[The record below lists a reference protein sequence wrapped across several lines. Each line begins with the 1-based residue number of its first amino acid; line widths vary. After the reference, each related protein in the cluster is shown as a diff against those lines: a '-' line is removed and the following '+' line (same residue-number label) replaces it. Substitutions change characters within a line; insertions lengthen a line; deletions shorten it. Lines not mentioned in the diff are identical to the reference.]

1 MVNEALERWGC
12 RLSARREGGSTT
24 DTVVN
29 VAGVRF
35 GGGHR
40 ALIAGPCAV
49 ESLDTMLHTARRLKA
64 MGVGILRAGAYK
76 PRTSPYAFQGL
87 GKEGLEILAEVK
99 RQTGIAVCT
108 EVMDPESLPLVLEC
122 ADLLQIGAR
131 NMQNF
136 SLLRAVGATD
146 RPVLLKRGLSATIQ
160 EWLLAAEYILHERPG
175 RFDVILCER
184 GIRTFEPYT
193 RNTLDLGAL
202 AAAKTLTHLPVIAD
216 PSHGTGRREL
226 VAPLSRAAVAAGADG
241 LILEVHPDPDR
252 SWTSDGAQSLTLED
266 LERLLDELPQLVE
279 ARPRATTET
288 ARGESA
294 MVESVG

>member
-1 MVNEALERWGC
+1 MNEALERWGC
-12 RLSARREGGSTT
+12 RLSARRGPAENPSGA
-24 DTVVN
+24 DTVVE

-40 ALIAGPCAV
+40 SIIAGPCAV
-49 ESLDTMLHTARRLKA
+49 ETLDTMLHTARRLRA
-64 MGVGILRAGAYK
+64 MGVRIMRAGAYK
-76 PRTSPYAFQGL
+76 PRTSPYSFQGL
-87 GKEGLEILAEVK
+87 GKEGLEILAEVR
-99 RQTGIAVCT
+99 RQTGIAICT
-108 EVMDPESLPLVLEC
+108 EVMDTDTLPLVLEC

-146 RPVLLKRGLSATIQ
+146 RPVLLKRGMSATIQ
-160 EWLLAAEYILHERPG
+160 EWLLAAEYILQERPG
-175 RFDVILCER
+175 RYDVILCER

-226 VAPLSRAAVAAGADG
+226 VAPLSRAAMACGADG

-252 SWTSDGAQSLTLED
+252 SWTGDGSQSLTLEE
-266 LERLLDELPQLVE
+266 LEQLLAEMPQLV
-279 ARPRATTET
+279 AGQPRVLSGKT
-288 ARGESA
+288 G
-294 MVESVG
+294 